1 MRVDQALSG
10 GPVGLP
16 QSHVVGSFGGVSFA
30 GDQGRVRSG
39 GSSTTAAPIVSKFLR
54 LDHPAAGAGSSDGA
68 ILDSMLSLPED
79 SLKRIQIYGITG
91 ARSMSLVIAALMVA
105 ENRGPLLG
113 LIERIL
119 AA

>member
-10 GPVGLP
+10 GPLGLP
-16 QSHVVGSFGGVSFA
+16 QHHVVGSFGGGAFA
-30 GDQGRVRSG
+30 GDQGRVRS
-39 GSSTTAAPIVSKFLR
+39 TAAPIVSTFLS
-54 LDHPAAGAGSSDGA
+54 LEHLGAGAGSRDGA
-68 ILDSMLSLPED
+68 ILDSMVSLPED